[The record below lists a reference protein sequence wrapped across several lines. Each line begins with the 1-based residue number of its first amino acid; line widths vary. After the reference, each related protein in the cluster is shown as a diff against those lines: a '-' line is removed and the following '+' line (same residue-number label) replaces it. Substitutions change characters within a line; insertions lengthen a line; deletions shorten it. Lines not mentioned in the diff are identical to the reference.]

1 MMFDSGLPRI
11 FQGDQRRGSPIFK
24 HLGLDWVGFRVE
36 EIKAKVGFRVYPQ
49 DLRISYLSGG
59 LPRIETWASA

>member
-1 MMFDSGLPRI
+1 
-11 FQGDQRRGSPIFK
+11 
-24 HLGLDWVGFRVE
+24 VGFRVE